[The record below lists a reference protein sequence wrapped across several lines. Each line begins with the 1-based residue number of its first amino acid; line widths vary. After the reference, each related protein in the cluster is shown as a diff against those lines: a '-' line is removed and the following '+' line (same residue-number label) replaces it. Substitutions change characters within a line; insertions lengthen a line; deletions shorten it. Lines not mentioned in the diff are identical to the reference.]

1 LHDVER
7 QLDLRASKDK
17 ALQLQSDGFGPS
29 KAGVMLRKLGI
40 LAMLIPLALPAWSES
55 ARISAGTISGYVR
68 DRRGAPQMGAVVEV
82 LGAAA
87 RRVFT
92 DDHGFYSFG
101 TVVPGVYDIEVTAP
115 SFLPTLREK
124 IGVRSGARL
133 MVNVTLTNLFQAIQL
148 VTVPTQVDQDD
159 WKWTLRSISN
169 RPILR
174 ILPDGS
180 TAIVENGSD
189 VKGNVKL
196 IAGAPGEGF
205 GGPADMSAAFSVERS
220 LLSTGTVRFNGD
232 VGYDTD
238 GSANPAALL
247 RTTYTSHYNEVFEPS
262 ISISALRLNSPDF
275 NTVPGASLQA
285 LSVTS
290 SDRMVLGDLF
300 EMRVGSEMQTIQFFG
315 RVHAF
320 KPFGSADLH
329 VSPNTVVEY
338 QYASSVPDSLL
349 EDRSADSSGDH
360 FDSVSSDP
368 GAAGPRMSI
377 VNFTPAVEKGRHQ
390 EISLSQRVGKNSMQ
404 IAGYSDSIA
413 DPVLTGVGD
422 LTAVYGDVLPDLY
435 SGTFSYQGNDF
446 STVGVRAVLQRKL
459 LNDLTATLDYAYGGV
474 LDLSRPGVQLQDAR
488 DYIRTER
495 RQAVAAKFSGSVPKS
510 KTHWVASYRYTAGRT
525 LTPVD
530 LFNTSPGAADPYLN
544 LLVRQPIPSKLIA
557 GHMELLVDLRNL
569 LAQGY
574 VPVMG
579 SDGHTVYLVQSSAR
593 SIRGGLAFNF

>member
-1 LHDVER
+1 MFQETW
-7 QLDLRASKDK
+7 
-17 ALQLQSDGFGPS
+17 
-29 KAGVMLRKLGI
+29 RKLGFLAI
-40 LAMLIPLALPAWSES
+40 LITLALPAWSES
-55 ARISAGTISGYVR
+55 AKISAGTISGYVR
-68 DRRGAPQMGAVVEV
+68 DRGGAPQMGAAVEI
-82 LGAAA
+82 LGLAA
-87 RRVFT
+87 RKVFT
-92 DDHGFYSFG
+92 NDHGFYSISALL
-101 TVVPGVYDIEVTAP
+101 PGSYNIKVSAP

-124 IGVRSGARL
+124 INVRSGAKL

-169 RPILR
+169 RPVLR

-180 TAIVENGSD
+180 TAIVENARD

-196 IAGAPGEGF
+196 LAGSPGEGF
-205 GGPADMSAAFSVERS
+205 GGSSDMSAAFSVERS

-232 VGYDTD
+232 VGFDSN
-238 GSANPAALL
+238 GSTNPAAIL
-247 RTTYTSHYNEVFEPS
+247 RTTYTSHYNDVFEPS
-262 ISISALRLNSPDF
+262 LSISALRLNSPDI
-275 NTVPGASLQA
+275 NTMPGASLQA
-285 LSVTS
+285 LSITS
-290 SDRMVLGDLF
+290 SDRVVLGDLL
-300 EMRVGSEMQTIQFFG
+300 EVKLGSEFQTIQFLG

-338 QYASSVPDSLL
+338 QYASSVPDSRL
-349 EDRSADSSGDH
+349 EDRSADR
-360 FDSVSSDP
+360 FDDASSDP
-368 GAAGPRMSI
+368 GATGPRMTMI
-377 VNFTPAVEKGRHQ
+377 DFAPAVEQAQHQ
-390 EISLSQRVGKNSMQ
+390 ELSVSQRVGKTNLQ
-404 IAGYSDSIA
+404 VAFFDDRII

-422 LTAVYGDVLPDLY
+422 LTAETGDILPDLY

-446 STVGVRAVLQRKL
+446 STYGVRAVLQRKL
-459 LNDLTATLDYAYGGV
+459 LDDLTATLDYAYGGV
-474 LDLSRPGVQLQDAR
+474 LDLSRPDIELQDAR

-495 RQAVAAKFSGSVPKS
+495 RHAIAAKFSGNIPKS

-544 LLVRQPIPSKLIA
+544 LYVRQPIPSKLIG
-557 GHMELLVDLRNL
+557 GHMELLVDIRNL

-574 VPVMG
+574 IPVMS
-579 SDGHTVYLVQSSAR
+579 SDGQTVYLVQSSAR